1 MSNQETK
8 QEQIQFPAQQELKH
22 LRTRCGKVYALGNNR
37 FRAVVQNTPVHE
49 YDVATHQWVEL
60 SAEKR
65 QQMAA
70 QAHSPIATFADSANS
85 AENAAGILDTY
96 VKEGST
102 QNFSHDERLWIS
114 NTNYY
119 GNRLT
124 YLKVVD
130 LPRLG
135 ANHFITSAKLCVR
148 NVYAPTAD
156 TAIMCKEVLEG
167 WDPET
172 ITYDHQPNV
181 SGVYQDYCRVL
192 KKSVFVERT
201 RCHEPCA
208 QVVSGRKSR
217 CSAER
222 TRKRKQLF
230 AASFERN
237 GESAV
242 FRIGV
247 RESCRVGE
255 LSDLRP
261 SVCGFGRDWQCQPCQ
276 WQPDF
281 LSRGHGN
288 ERQSPAGFDY
298 ALLQFL

>member
-1 MSNQETK
+1 M
-8 QEQIQFPAQQELKH
+8 
-22 LRTRCGKVYALGNNR
+22 YALGNNR
-37 FRAVVQNTPVHE
+37 FRAVVQTTPVHE
-49 YDVATHQWVEL
+49 YDAATRQWVEL

-96 VKEGST
+96 VKEGSQ

-156 TAIMCKEVLEG
+156 TAIMCKEVLED
-167 WDPET
+167 WNPET
-172 ITYDHQPNV
+172 ITYATQPKV

-192 KKSVFVERT
+192 KNQYSWKEFDVTNLARKWYLGDNHGVQLSAPKSESSFSQLHSSETANQPYFVLEYASLAGLESYLT
-201 RCHEPCA
+201 YDH
-208 QVVSGRKSR
+208 Q
-217 CSAER
+217 SAGLAG
-222 TRKRKQLF
+222 T
-230 AASFERN
+230 AT
-237 GESAV
+237 SA
-242 FRIGV
+242 
-247 RESCRVGE
+247 
-255 LSDLRP
+255 LSM
-261 SVCGFGRDWQCQPCQ
+261 
-276 WQPDF
+276 
-281 LSRGHGN
+281 
-288 ERQSPAGFDY
+288 AT
-298 ALLQFL
+298 

>member
-1 MSNQETK
+1 MSNQENN

-37 FRAVVQNTPVHE
+37 FRAVVQTTPVHE
-49 YDVATHQWVEL
+49 YDAATRQWVEL

-70 QAHSPIATFADSANS
+70 QAHSPIATFADNTK
-85 AENAAGILDTY
+85 NAAGILDTY

-156 TAIMCKEVLEG
+156 TAIMCKEVMED
-167 WDPET
+167 WNPET
-172 ITYDHQPNV
+172 IT
-181 SGVYQDYCRVL
+181 
-192 KKSVFVERT
+192 
-201 RCHEPCA
+201 
-208 QVVSGRKSR
+208 
-217 CSAER
+217 
-222 TRKRKQLF
+222 
-230 AASFERN
+230 
-237 GESAV
+237 
-242 FRIGV
+242 
-247 RESCRVGE
+247 
-255 LSDLRP
+255 
-261 SVCGFGRDWQCQPCQ
+261 
-276 WQPDF
+276 
-281 LSRGHGN
+281 
-288 ERQSPAGFDY
+288 
-298 ALLQFL
+298 

>member
-1 MSNQETK
+1 MSNQENNQK
-8 QEQIQFPAQQELKH
+8 QIQFSAQQELKH

-37 FRAVVQNTPVHE
+37 FRAVVQTTPIHE
-49 YDVATHQWVEL
+49 YDAATHQWVEL

-70 QAHSPIATFADSANS
+70 QAHSPIATFSDSANS

-130 LPRLG
+130 LPYLG

-156 TAIMCKEVLEG
+156 TAIMCKEVLED
-167 WDPET
+167 WNPET
-172 ITYDHQPNV
+172 ITYATQPKVN
-181 SGVYQDYCRVL
+181 GLYQDYCRVL
-192 KKSVFVERT
+192 KNQYSWKAFDVTSLARKWYLGENHGVQLSAPESESSFSQLHSSETANQELICKGWFLPPNTYDCGSFVVNGTAVVGKEPKKPYNRWKSTQKGADSYEI
-201 RCHEPCA
+201 
-208 QVVSGRKSR
+208 S
-217 CSAER
+217 
-222 TRKRKQLF
+222 
-230 AASFERN
+230 
-237 GESAV
+237 
-242 FRIGV
+242 I
-247 RESCRVGE
+247 
-255 LSDLRP
+255 
-261 SVCGFGRDWQCQPCQ
+261 
-276 WQPDF
+276 
-281 LSRGHGN
+281 
-288 ERQSPAGFDY
+288 
-298 ALLQFL
+298 

>member
-1 MSNQETK
+1 MSNQENNQK
-8 QEQIQFPAQQELKH
+8 QIQFPAQQELKH

-37 FRAVVQNTPVHE
+37 FRAVVQTTPVHE
-49 YDVATHQWVEL
+49 YDAATHQWVEL

-156 TAIMCKEVLEG
+156 TAIMCTEVLED
-167 WDPET
+167 WNPEK
-172 ITYDHQPNV
+172 ITYDHQPDV
-181 SGVYQDYCRVL
+181 SGVYQDYCRV
-192 KKSVFVERT
+192 
-201 RCHEPCA
+201 
-208 QVVSGRKSR
+208 
-217 CSAER
+217 
-222 TRKRKQLF
+222 
-230 AASFERN
+230 
-237 GESAV
+237 
-242 FRIGV
+242 V
-247 RESCRVGE
+247 RSEEHTSE
-255 LSDLRP
+255 L
-261 SVCGFGRDWQCQPCQ
+261 
-276 WQPDF
+276 
-281 LSRGHGN
+281 
-288 ERQSPAGFDY
+288 QSP
-298 ALLQFL
+298 